1 MLVSTLSRNSRIQKS
16 TCSYLNAVNK
26 QDRKKFKNMEIT
38 GIVNIQCS
46 HVFIK
51 SSVDLQLGERY
62 VHDCHNL
69 PQRLIDIL

>member
-1 MLVSTLSRNSRIQKS
+1 MLVSIQSGNLHFQKS

-62 VHDCHNL
+62 VHDHNL
-69 PQRLIDIL
+69 PQCLIDIL